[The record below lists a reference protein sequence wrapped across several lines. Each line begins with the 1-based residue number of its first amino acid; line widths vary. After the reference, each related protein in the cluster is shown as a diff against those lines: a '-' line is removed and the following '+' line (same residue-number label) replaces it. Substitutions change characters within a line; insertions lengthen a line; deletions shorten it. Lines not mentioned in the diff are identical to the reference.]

1 MSDKIAIIVTPADGA
16 YVLPQLASLSGH
28 ATSIVA
34 FVHAGAGAS
43 LPESSPAW
51 MKVVAVDTVTDYY
64 AALNRTLHPLIEA
77 GTAVLFVSP
86 HHVFDNAA
94 IGTLQGELAA
104 DSLYGFA
111 LPRTNV
117 GGSAPVPRLRG
128 EAAVDGP
135 QAFDAFFDGLPARL
149 GGGIVQGLPVLVR
162 ASVLATFG
170 RLSGKRFD
178 LADALATLFIRAN
191 RRGFSAV
198 VCNRALF
205 FVPETT
211 AFGGAAERPV
221 IERAKDYYRAL
232 DWHAEFPEQRLE
244 KLLWHRLAA
253 KPKRQV
259 LFDIRNLA
267 PGYNGTAQH
276 ILSLMKPL
284 CALAGRFGIEPR
296 FWVLKESAEFHRL
309 DSIAPG
315 QFVTELTSD
324 DLFDASIRLS
334 QPWSFSELRDQAFR
348 SMINMYLIMD
358 AIAWDCHYIRM
369 PHIDGVWRTAAAQ
382 ADGFA
387 YNSAFTQRAF
397 QERFPD
403 ARKVPSAVSYCS
415 LDPSE
420 YYAAEVDPAKA
431 REAAAAK
438 PYLLVVGNQYYHKG
452 LYEVVRVLAAGFPE
466 TQIKVLGEI
475 SEEYPN
481 VEQIPSGLIAHD
493 DIDRLF
499 RECTCLV
506 FPSHY
511 EGFGLPIL
519 KALSFGKPV
528 IARHSS
534 LLDEIRDRVSPV
546 DGIVPFTRNTELLRA
561 IGEVLARESHWRA
574 QKTQAAT
581 PRDVHDWERA
591 AHDILT
597 LLERGLASVNVER
610 CVERLE
616 FFYRFNQFDTE
627 REGWSNADQNKIIFE
642 VELEE

>member
-1 MSDKIAIIVTPADGA
+1 MSNKIAIIVTPADGG
-16 YVLPQLASLSGH
+16 YVLPQLGSLSEHVGN
-28 ATSIVA
+28 IVA
-34 FVHAGAGAS
+34 FVQAGAGVA
-43 LPESSPAW
+43 LPQSSHPS
-51 MKVVAVDTVTDYY
+51 MKVVAVDSTADYY
-64 AALNRTLHPLIEA
+64 AALNRELHPLIDA
-77 GTAVLFVSP
+77 DTPVLFVSP
-86 HHVFDNAA
+86 HYVFDNAA
-94 IGTLQGELAA
+94 IVALQEGLAA

-117 GGSAPVPRLRG
+117 GGSAPVPRQRG
-128 EAAVDGP
+128 EAAVAGP
-135 QAFDAFFDGLPARL
+135 QAFDAFLGALPARL
-149 GGGIVQGLPVLVR
+149 GGGIVQGAPVLVR
-162 ASVLATFG
+162 ASVLANFG
-170 RLSGKRFD
+170 RLNGKTFD
-178 LADALATLFIRAN
+178 LADALAALFIRAN
-191 RRGFSAV
+191 RRGFSGV

-205 FVPETT
+205 FAPETG
-211 AFGGAAERPV
+211 AFGGAAARPA
-221 IERAKDYYRAL
+221 IERANDYYRAL
-232 DWHAEFPEQRLE
+232 DRLAGFPEQRLE

-267 PGYNGTAQH
+267 PGFNGTAQH

-284 CALAGRFGIEPR
+284 CALAGQFNIEPR
-296 FWVLKESAEFHRL
+296 FWVSQASAEFHQL
-309 DSIAPG
+309 DTIAPG
-315 QFVTELTSD
+315 QFVFELTED

-334 QPWSFSELRDQAFR
+334 QPWSFSELRDQAYR

-387 YNSAFTQRAF
+387 YNSGFTQRAF
-397 QERFPD
+397 QERFPG

-415 LDPSE
+415 LDPAE
-420 YYAAEVDPAKA
+420 YYAAEVDPEKA
-431 REAAAAK
+431 REAAAGK

-452 LYEVVRVLAAGFPE
+452 LYEVVRVLAASFPE

-475 SEEYPN
+475 NEEYSN
-481 VEQIPSGLIAHD
+481 VEQIPSGMVAHD

-528 IARHSS
+528 IARHSD
-534 LLDEIRDRVSPV
+534 LLDEIRDRVSPI
-546 DGIVPFTRNTELLRA
+546 DSIVPFTRKTELLRA
-561 IGEVLARESHWRA
+561 ISNVLAREPHWRE

-581 PRDVHDWERA
+581 PREVHDWERA
-591 AHDILT
+591 AHDIFV
-597 LLERGLASVNVER
+597 LLERGFANLDVER
-610 CVERLE
+610 CTERLE
-616 FFYRFNQFDTE
+616 FFYRSGQFDTE
-627 REGWSNADQNKIIFE
+627 REGWSNADQNRIIFE

>member
-1 MSDKIAIIVTPADGA
+1 MSDKIAIIVTPADGS
-16 YVLPQLASLSGH
+16 YVLPQLASLNEQVG
-28 ATSIVA
+28 SIVA
-34 FVHAGAGAS
+34 FVHAGAGAT
-43 LPESSPAW
+43 LPESSHAS
-51 MKVVAVDTVTDYY
+51 MKVVAVESVTDYY

-77 GTAVLFVSP
+77 GTPVLFVSP
-86 HHVFDNAA
+86 HPRFDNAA
-94 IGTLQGELAA
+94 IVTLQEGLAA

-117 GGSAPVPRLRG
+117 GGSAPVPRQRG
-128 EAAVDGP
+128 EAAVDSS
-135 QAFDAFFDGLPARL
+135 QAFDAFLDALPARR
-149 GGGIVQGLPVLVR
+149 GGGIVQGAPVLVR
-162 ASVLATFG
+162 ASLLATFG
-170 RLSGKRFD
+170 RLSGKTFD
-178 LADALATLFIRAN
+178 LSDALAALFTRAN

-205 FVPETT
+205 FVPETA
-211 AFGGAAERPV
+211 AFGGAAERPM

-232 DWHAEFPEQRLE
+232 DRLAEFPEQRLE

-284 CALAGRFGIEPR
+284 RALAGQFSIEPR
-296 FWVLKESAEFHRL
+296 FWVSKESAEFHQI

-315 QFVTELTSD
+315 QFVTELSD
-324 DLFDASIRLS
+324 EELFDASIRLS

-397 QERFPD
+397 QERFPG
-403 ARKVPSAVSYCS
+403 ARNVPSAVSYCS

-431 REAAAAK
+431 REVAAK

-452 LYEVVRVLAAGFPE
+452 LYEVVRVLAASFPE
-466 TQIKVLGEI
+466 THIKVLGEI
-475 SEEYPN
+475 SEEYLN
-481 VEQIPSGLIAHD
+481 VEQIPSGMIAHE

-528 IARHSS
+528 IARDSS
-534 LLDEIRDRVSPV
+534 LLDEIRDRVSPI
-546 DGIVPFTRNTELLRA
+546 DGIVPFSRNTELMRA
-561 IGEVLARESHWRA
+561 IGDVLSRESHWRE
-574 QKTQAAT
+574 QKVQAAT
-581 PRDVHDWERA
+581 PREVHDWERA
-591 AHDILT
+591 AHDILA
-597 LLERGLASVNVER
+597 LLARGLARVDIER

-616 FFYRFNQFDTE
+616 FFYRFSQFDTE
-627 REGWSNADQNKIIFE
+627 RKGWSNADQNKIIFE